1 MRSPAPEQRRK
12 AMNALKLIIATAVFA
27 LFAVSAQ
34 AQTMGPGVR
43 DYTYGK
49 YYPDR
54 DPTTREALDTGTW

>member
-1 MRSPAPEQRRK
+1 
-12 AMNALKLIIATAVFA
+12 MNALKLIIATAVFA

>member
-1 MRSPAPEQRRK
+1 
-12 AMNALKLIIATAVFA
+12 MNALKLILATAVLA

-34 AQTMGPGVR
+34 AQTQGPGVR
-43 DYTYGK
+43 DYSYSNI